1 VKAAVTNKRI
11 FNFFAVYGAP
21 MPNSDSSVFQK
32 SLSRDE
38 SDFFSEKV
46 IHM

>member
-1 VKAAVTNKRI
+1 VINKRI
-11 FNFFAVYGAP
+11 FHFFAVNYAP
-21 MPNSDSSVFQK
+21 KPNSDSSVFQK

-38 SDFFSEKV
+38 SVFFSEKV